1 MKLAFIFGLIQSII
15 KTGLESFRNH
25 ENNIDENRNVVT
37 HYEQDALKSASEYR
51 YSSLCAKTSLN
62 KLKKEV
68 VFPVYSTF
76 ATKNSQCL
84 GSKKLFLIRVASK
97 KTLK

>member
-1 MKLAFIFGLIQSII
+1 MTAV
-15 KTGLESFRNH
+15 ESFRNNG
-25 ENNIDENRNVVT
+25 NNIDENRTVVIY
-37 HYEQDALKSASEYR
+37 YEQDAHKSASEYR
-51 YSSLCAKTSLN
+51 YSSLCAKTSPN